1 MLYDWLY
8 TTSRTPHCTIL
19 TEHRRQGQLGRDVS
33 EPTMDRQYSRHSDP
47 RIAVQHRVV
56 AYPFSA
62 GLEQRILLG
71 METQTL
77 VDYAGASAM
86 RRDAAGHC

>member
-8 TTSRTPHCTIL
+8 TTSRTPHWTIL
-19 TEHRRQGQLGRDVS
+19 TEHRRHGQLRDVS
-33 EPTMDRQYSRHSDP
+33 EATTARQYSKHSDP
-47 RIAVQHRVV
+47 RVAIQHRVV

-71 METQTL
+71 MEAQAL
-77 VDYAGASAM
+77 VDYTAASAE
-86 RRDAAGHC
+86 RHC